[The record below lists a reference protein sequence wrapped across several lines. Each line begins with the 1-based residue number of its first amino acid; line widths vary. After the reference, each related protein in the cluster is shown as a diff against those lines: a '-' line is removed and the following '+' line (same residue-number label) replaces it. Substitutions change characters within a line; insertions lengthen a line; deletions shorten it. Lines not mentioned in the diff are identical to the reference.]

1 MFNTK
6 ISIKILSVFFSI
18 SILLSLFGC
27 NKSETSQKNDY
38 PVTISDVT
46 IKKSPEK
53 IVVLSDSLA
62 DIVLA
67 MGLEA
72 KLAARTDEC
81 TQEDLSTIPS
91 IGNAKNINLDN
102 ILSCSPD
109 LVLTD
114 KVLNNDI
121 SAGLSDADIP
131 VILLSPATDRES
143 FMSLYSKLGSA
154 LKGAETGKKLGEKTS
169 NDILMTLDDINR
181 IIPQKDVAP
190 TACYFYDSTK
200 KIATGDTF
208 ASNLIELAGA
218 INVAKGLSDKEMD
231 TNAIKL
237 SNPNYIFCAKSAKT
251 GLLSDGIISALSAS
265 KEGKIYEM
273 EDALMLRQGKTVVD
287 AAAFMASMMYP
298 EIAISPSSSNNNS
311 SSSSSSS
318 DTGSSQDSSSSKDD
332 SNSSTLDIKEGM
344 FIPYGE
350 TSENVLKLEL
360 RLDELDFMPTKPNN
374 EFDEY
379 TIRAITDFQYVNG
392 LETTGEADEK
402 TLRLLFSGNAIPR
415 GEPSRDK

>member
-6 ISIKILSVFFSI
+6 ISIKILSVFFSV

-72 KLAARTDEC
+72 QLAARTDEC

-91 IGNAKNINLDN
+91 IGSAKNINLDN
-102 ILSCSPD
+102 ILSYSPD

-114 KVLNNDI
+114 GVLNNNI
-121 SAGLSDADIP
+121 SAGLSDADVP

-181 IIPQKDVAP
+181 IIPQKDIAP
-190 TACYFYDSTK
+190 TACYFYDSAK

-208 ASNLIELAGA
+208 ASSLIELAGA

-237 SNPNYIFCAKSAKT
+237 SNPNYIFCAKTAKT
-251 GLLSDGIISALSAS
+251 GLLSDEIISALSAS

-273 EDALMLRQGKTVVD
+273 DDALMLRQGKT
-287 AAAFMASMMYP
+287 AAAFMASIMYP

-318 DTGSSQDSSSSKDD
+318 NTGSSQDSSSSKDD

>member
-67 MGLEA
+67 MGLEE

-81 TQEDLSTIPS
+81 TQEDLSIIPS

-102 ILSCSPD
+102 ILSYSPD

-114 KVLNNDI
+114 EVLNNDI
-121 SAGLSDADIP
+121 SAGLSNADIP
-131 VILLSPATDRES
+131 VILLNPATDRES

-181 IIPQKDVAP
+181 IIPQKDIVP

-251 GLLSDGIISALSAS
+251 GLLSDEIISALSAS

-273 EDALMLRQGKTVVD
+273 DDALLLRQGKTVVD
-287 AAAFMASMMYP
+287 AAAFMASIMYP

-318 DTGSSQDSSSSKDD
+318 DTGFSQNSSKDD

-350 TSENVLKLEL
+350 ISGNVLKVEL

-402 TLRLLFSGNAIPR
+402 TLRLLFSGNVIPR